1 MADVVNLFEVKK
13 TAAEKKED
21 RKTDDKEQSLEEIIK
36 KNEKNKHK
44 MERERNQANK
54 RVLRNYRIKS

>member
-36 KNEKNKHK
+36 KNKQK

-54 RVLRNYRIKS
+54 RILRNYRIKS